1 MQCAS
6 RHVTET
12 EARYSATE
20 IELLAVV
27 WAVHKARLFLAGAD
41 FQLLVDH
48 KPLIPILNAKTLDE
62 LTSPRIVRL
71 REKLT
76 PFRFVA
82 QWRPGADHKVAD
94 CLSRHPVSA
103 PDPDD
108 KAGEEEIEH
117 CYCVLRQLSQEDEET
132 GHTVLPDLGIYEG
145 AGGGHDGPGIPQAAE
160 RRKER
165 LSGGQGCS
173 GPRSAPVLA
182 GSA

>member
-27 WAVHKARLFLAGAD
+27 WAVHKARLFLAGAE
-41 FQLLVDH
+41 FELLVYH

-76 PFRFVA
+76 PFRFV
-82 QWRPGADHKVAD
+82 
-94 CLSRHPVSA
+94 
-103 PDPDD
+103 
-108 KAGEEEIEH
+108 
-117 CYCVLRQLSQEDEET
+117 SQ
-132 GHTVLPDLGIYEG
+132 
-145 AGGGHDGPGIPQAAE
+145 
-160 RRKER
+160 
-165 LSGGQGCS
+165 
-173 GPRSAPVLA
+173 
-182 GSA
+182 